1 MSVHVKLSATLRD
14 HVPGYAPAEGL
25 RVDVRPGET
34 VADLARGLG
43 LPTDQLK
50 IIMRNGVHAALESPV
65 TDGDRVAFFPPV
77 GGG

>member
-14 HVPGYAPAEGL
+14 HVPGYVPAEGL

-34 VADLARGLG
+34 VAGLARGLG
-43 LPTDQLK
+43 LPADQLK
-50 IIMRNGVHAALESPV
+50 IIMVNGMHANLDAPV
-65 TDGDRVAFFPPV
+65 ADGDRVAYFPPV

>member
-14 HVPGYAPAEGL
+14 HVPGYVPAEGL

-34 VADLARGLG
+34 VAGLARALG
-43 LPTDQLK
+43 LPSDQLK
-50 IIMRNGVHAALESPV
+50 IIMLNGIHANPDALV